1 MKKLYYIKCS
11 CPGDHWICDVTDN
24 ILEAN
29 KLLQEHKEGDPRSKF
44 KIIYSSGE
52 NEAVRTWFNYKISLA
67 MLTFLRNAFTIF
79 SSIVS
84 SAIKSI

>member
-29 KLLQEHKEGDPRSKF
+29 KLLQEHKEDDSRSKF
-44 KIIYSSGE
+44 KIIYSPGE
-52 NEAVRTWFNYKISLA
+52 NEAIRTWFNYKRVDKF
-67 MLTFLRNAFTIF
+67 LTTELGFINYIQNKHR
-79 SSIVS
+79 
-84 SAIKSI
+84 